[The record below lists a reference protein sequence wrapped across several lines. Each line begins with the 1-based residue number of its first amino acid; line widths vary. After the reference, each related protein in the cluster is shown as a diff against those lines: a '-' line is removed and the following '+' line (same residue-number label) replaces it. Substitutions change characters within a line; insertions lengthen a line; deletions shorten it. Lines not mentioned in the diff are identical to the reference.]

1 MNILEK
7 ASSRDKDYGL
17 IMTPKSITNF
27 VIALLKPTISDKIL
41 DPAVGFGNFL
51 NRCWSYVEKHRK
63 DSEHID

>member
-7 ASSRDKDYGL
+7 ASSRDKDYVL

-41 DPAVGFGNFL
+41 DPAVRFGNFL
-51 NRCWSYVEKHRK
+51 NSCWSYVEKHRK